1 MALPLGALAAQAGA
15 VLMSYYALK
24 LLASLGVGYLVYTGV
39 DLALDYVRAQIEA
52 AFASIGIA
60 QAVAFVAILRIDD
73 CIALILAAMAIRAT
87 MKGMRAT
94 GELRKL
100 VFGAFEVAGG
110 IEQ

>member
-15 VLMSYYALK
+15 ILLSYTVLK

-52 AFASIGIA
+52 AFGAIGIA
-60 QAVAFVAILRIDD
+60 QAVSFVAILRIDD
-73 CIALILAAMAIRAT
+73 CIALILAAMSVRAT
-87 MKGMRAT
+87 MKGMKAT

-100 VFGAFEVAGG
+100 VFGALQAAGG
-110 IEQ
+110 IE